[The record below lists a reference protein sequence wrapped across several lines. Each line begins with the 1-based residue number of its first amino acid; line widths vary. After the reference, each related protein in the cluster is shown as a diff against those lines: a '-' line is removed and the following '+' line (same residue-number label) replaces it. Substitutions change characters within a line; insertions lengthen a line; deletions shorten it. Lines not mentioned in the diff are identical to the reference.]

1 MSTTSVELSDIQS
14 MIHGLTA
21 IVMES
26 GVTNHP
32 LMKRHPVLRG
42 SCAKKTRSDISD
54 VEVIRAGRWYCCRTG
69 KSAEMSEQR

>member
-26 GVTNHP
+26 GVTNH
-32 LMKRHPVLRG
+32 LMKRRPVLKG
-42 SCAKKTRSDISD
+42 GCAKKTRSDISD
-54 VEVIRAGRWYCCRTG
+54 VEVIRAGRGYCCGTG
-69 KSAEMSEQR
+69 KSAEMSEER